1 MEKDPSVDLGSVRGQ
16 QSISNVC
23 HRDGQ
28 GDNSMHASEQGLM
41 ISGFDKLSFPSW
53 MEPELTFRVPP
64 QAYLS

>member
-1 MEKDPSVDLGSVRGQ
+1 MGSVTK

-23 HRDGQ
+23 HRDRK
-28 GDNSMHASEQGLM
+28 GDNSSHVCEQGLM
-41 ISGFDKLSFPSW
+41 ISGFDKSHFPRC